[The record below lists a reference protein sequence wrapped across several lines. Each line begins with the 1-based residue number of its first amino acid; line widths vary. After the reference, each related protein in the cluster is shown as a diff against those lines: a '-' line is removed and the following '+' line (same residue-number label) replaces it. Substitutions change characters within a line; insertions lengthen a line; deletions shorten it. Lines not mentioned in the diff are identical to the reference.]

1 MLVQLYTLRLEKVSG
16 GGSNMARHGLRH
28 TSKCSN
34 FMLSMRWYLQKLHFN
49 VYVYMAT
56 WVGHTLKKLL
66 PPLLEKVIG

>member
-1 MLVQLYTLRLEKVSG
+1 
-16 GGSNMARHGLRH
+16 MARHGLRH

-66 PPLLEKVIG
+66 PPLLVHPIINESTHYKYTR